1 MPTFLVDQ
9 ATDTRVVHL
18 DGHTGLGKDV
28 LGGKAWSIDH
38 MRSIGIPVPP
48 AFVATTACCHDYY
61 SAGRTLDEG
70 LWDSIVSS
78 VTWLEQQTGHKF
90 GGTTTPL
97 LVSVR
102 SGAPVSMPG
111 MMDTVLNLGINDDIE
126 KALAVSTGDAA
137 YAADTHRRFREQ
149 YRHVVLGGEAG
160 QIPTDPWVQLRSAVC
175 AVFDSWNSPRARAY
189 RQSRG
194 LGDEGGTAVT
204 VQAMVFGNLDE
215 TSGTGVLFSRNPL
228 TGEPPAFGEWLARG
242 QGEDVVSGRVDP
254 QPLTALAEVMPSVH
268 DELLT
273 YAERLEHLQRDI
285 QDIEFTVEAGRLWI
299 LQCRSA
305 KRSARAALRAAV
317 SMAEEGLISQ
327 EEAVRRVGADQ
338 VRHLLRPSLRRVDA
352 DPVYS
357 GEPACPG
364 IATGV
369 VVLDPDEAEERGA
382 EGEDVILAR
391 VTTSPEDLHG
401 MLGARAII
409 TEQGGATSHAAV
421 VSREIHRP
429 CIVGCGAGTVTSLE
443 GQVITLDGEQG
454 KIWLGELAV
463 DEAEEHTL
471 ADFAQLYQWASA
483 LVPVA
488 VHRLNRQPEGVVDLD
503 DLGEDWRSAMQ
514 PGAHVK
520 GEVLDSDEALVLA
533 LKAEVASLS
542 VRHSLPVLLTLL
554 DLIDAG
560 R

>member
-1 MPTFLVDQ
+1 MPTSLVDQ

-48 AFVATTACCHDYY
+48 AFVVTTACCHDYY

-149 YRHVVLGGEAG
+149 YRHVVLSGQGGA
-160 QIPTDPWVQLRSAVC
+160 IPNDPWTQLRAAVC

-189 RQSRG
+189 RLSRG
-194 LGDEGGTAVT
+194 LSEEGGTAVT
-204 VQAMVFGNLDE
+204 VQAMVFGNLDGR
-215 TSGTGVLFSRNPL
+215 SGTGVLFSRNPI
-228 TGEPPAFGEWLARG
+228 TGEPPAFGEWLTRG

-254 QPLTALAEVMPSVH
+254 QPLAALAETLPSVH
-268 DELLT
+268 AELLT
-273 YAERLEHLQRDI
+273 YAERLEQLHRDI

-317 SMAEEGLISQ
+317 AMAGEGLISQ
-327 EEAVRRVGADQ
+327 DEAARRVGADQ
-338 VRHLLRPSLRRVDA
+338 VRHLLRPSLREVDA
-352 DPVYS
+352 EPIHS

-369 VVLDPDEAEERGA
+369 VVTDPDEAEERGA

-401 MLGARAII
+401 MLGARAVI

-429 CIVGCGAGTVTSLE
+429 CIVGCGAGIVTSLE

-488 VHRLNRQPEGVVDLD
+488 VHRLGRQPEGVVDLD
-503 DLGEDWRSAMQ
+503 ELGDDWRSAMR

-520 GEVLDSDEALVLA
+520 GEVLESDEALVLA
-533 LKAEVASLS
+533 LKAGVASLS